1 MTFEE
6 DLDPMKYNAEND
18 LYDLME
24 DIKTD
29 MQKGMSL
36 RCDKVGLEGKYERG
50 KCVEVQE
57 WAVGEI
63 ILQIE
68 NDQDLYYKLFTA
80 RGWNKMLQQTRGD
93 TTPGEESGA
102 AYWCEKAFRPNAE
115 AELRQMKEKTGDQ
128 AKDIANSLFVP
139 FVEQYLEAPVQE
151 RRDKYNK
158 CIKAVD
164 AAIAEF
170 DRSIR
175 KRVGKK

>member
-6 DLDPMKYNAEND
+6 DLDPNYDPEN
-18 LYDLME
+18 LS
-24 DIKTD
+24 DILQDVETTV
-29 MQKGMSL
+29 MQGMSL

-68 NDQDLYYKLFTA
+68 NDQDLYNQLFTS
-80 RGWNKMLQQTRGD
+80 RKWTKTLREVKSYQ
-93 TTPGEESGA
+93 E
-102 AYWCEKAFRPNAE
+102 YWCEKAFRPNAE
-115 AELRQMKEKTGDQ
+115 EELRELKEKTGDR
-128 AKDIANSLFVP
+128 AKDMANSLFAP

-151 RRDKYNK
+151 RRDKYNR
-158 CIKAVD
+158 CVKAVD

-170 DRSIR
+170 DRAIR
-175 KRVGKK
+175 KKAGKK